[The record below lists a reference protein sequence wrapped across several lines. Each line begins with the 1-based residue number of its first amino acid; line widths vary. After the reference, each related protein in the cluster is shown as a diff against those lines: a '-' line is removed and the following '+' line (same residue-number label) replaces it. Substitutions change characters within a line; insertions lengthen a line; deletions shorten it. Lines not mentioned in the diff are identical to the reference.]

1 VSVLNAM
8 GGDNYRS
15 VILTSVNKVLRKNV
29 AALYST
35 FGMKGKNALNK
46 LRLHAAFSQ

>member
-1 VSVLNAM
+1 MSVLNAV
-8 GGDNYRS
+8 GGDKYRS
-15 VILTSVNKVLRKNV
+15 VILAAMNKVLSKNA

-35 FGMKGKNALNK
+35 FGKKRKKALNK